1 MEQAEK
7 ALRDK
12 VFLQSKSKSLL
23 NRRSKSYSMKKYH
36 EKNIFNQ
43 NLNNYNKNSNEEI
56 INQYINPYKEELY
69 ESGDDIYIQLEEDVD
84 IDETLLNKKPLD
96 VITIYFKIL
105 EERKILNNILI
116 KKYKEANELRNKIKE
131 TNESI
136 KKNEKEANEY
146 ARKIEEKKIKE
157 KDELGKLIDEINSIK
172 HEKGKIEAETH
183 NIQHE
188 LDEKKR
194 IFQKKEEEFQKI
206 KQNRYDLEQE
216 IKYYKEAIKYQTQL
230 HNDIQPYKNQMNNE
244 YQEAKGNV
252 RVFCRIRPPLQREI
266 SKKQIDIEYRGD
278 NSLIIKGEKKASNIG
293 REGGHQDLEQ
303 FQFNRIFKQNDTQE
317 EVFEEVSPLIQSSL
331 DGFNINI
338 FAYGQTGSGK
348 TFTMEGDMSCP
359 EKYGIVP
366 RSVDRIFKYYD
377 EELKNMGWEIRFLL
391 SVCEIYNKK
400 TRDLI
405 GEKNV
410 DKTEELKE
418 MEIHNLME
426 WNSNFGQIAQRRK
439 VAETKMNMESSRSH
453 LIFKI
458 KIHLHNKNDLEND
471 RFGSLNL
478 IDLAGSE
485 RVDKATV
492 SEERFKES
500 IEINSSLTHLK
511 SVFEAMKSKHDKFV
525 PFHNTPLTD
534 VLKDCLSG
542 DNSKTLMFVNISP
555 LLESFKESTC
565 SLKFATD
572 VNKCYV
578 SSNDDNDEEDDF
590 DGIDKSYEP
599 MELDI

>member
-7 ALRDK
+7 ELREEVYHNQQQKSSIKIKRKALELSREEETPFFQLLENGNK
-12 VFLQSKSKSLL
+12 EENKSLINKL
-23 NRRSKSYSMKKYH
+23 INPEKETIY
-36 EKNIFNQ
+36 ELTKNIFSQ
-43 NLNNYNKNSNEEI
+43 KSQDLDQEQSSINKYILYKLSEYLEI
-56 INQYINPYKEELY
+56 IQKREAIEEKFKNTLIKSSQLRQYKEE
-69 ESGDDIYIQLEEDVD
+69 IQLKIDKNREETRKYEKKLEDKKVKEKED
-84 IDETLLNKKPLD
+84 LTKLQLVLCTLRLDQGNANK
-96 VITIYFKIL
+96 
-105 EERKILNNILI
+105 E
-116 KKYKEANELRNKIKE
+116 RNKIQHE
-131 TNESI
+131 
-136 KKNEKEANEY
+136 
-146 ARKIEEKKIKE
+146 IEENTRI
-157 KDELGKLIDEINSIK
+157 INK
-172 HEKGKIEAETH
+172 
-183 NIQHE
+183 
-188 LDEKKR
+188 
-194 IFQKKEEEFQKI
+194 KKEELNKLKELNAGLTEK
-206 KQNRYDLEQE
+206 
-216 IKYYKEAIKYQTQL
+216 IKYYNEIIQYQTQL
-230 HNDIQPYKNQMNNE
+230 HTDIQVYKNQTNNE

-252 RVFCRIRPPLQREI
+252 RVFCRIRPPLPKELT
-266 SKKQIDIEYRGD
+266 KKQINIEYRGD
-278 NSLIIKGEKKASNIG
+278 NSLIIKGEKKTSYIG
-293 REGGHQDLEQ
+293 RDGIHQDIEQ
-303 FQFNRIFKQNDTQE
+303 FQFNRIFKQEDTQE

-348 TFTMEGDMSCP
+348 TFTMEGDLSSP

-366 RSVDRIFKYYD
+366 RAVDRIFKCFND
-377 EELKNMGWEIRFLL
+377 ELGGTGWEMKFFL

-400 TRDLI
+400 TRDLLA
-405 GEKNV
+405 EKNV
-410 DKTEELKE
+410 EKTEELKE
-418 MEIHNLME
+418 MEIKSLKE
-426 WNSNFGQIAQRRK
+426 WNENFGQIGQRRK

-458 KIHLHNKNDLEND
+458 NIHLHNTKTDEN

-485 RVDKATV
+485 RVDKSTV

-555 LLESFKESTC
+555 LLDSFKESTC

-578 SSNDDNDEEDDF
+578 SDNNEDSDNEDF
-590 DGIDKSYEP
+590 DLENKNYEP
-599 MELDI
+599 MDLDA

>member
-1 MEQAEK
+1 MESVEKELKNVIYSQEKEKIDIKMKRK
-7 ALRDK
+7 ALEVIEEPQISFFRDLENVNNK
-12 VFLQSKSKSLL
+12 ENKSIINNLSNPEKNTIFSLTQSILNLKKNDLNQEQTSINKYILKKFSEYLMSIQRREAVESKLKNILDESSKLDKEISGIESKIRKNKEEITKFQSK
-23 NRRSKSYSMKKYH
+23 
-36 EKNIFNQ
+36 
-43 NLNNYNKNSNEEI
+43 
-56 INQYINPYKEELY
+56 
-69 ESGDDIYIQLEEDVD
+69 IQL
-84 IDETLLNKKPLD
+84 
-96 VITIYFKIL
+96 
-105 EERKILNNILI
+105 
-116 KKYKEANELRNKIKE
+116 
-131 TNESI
+131 
-136 KKNEKEANEY
+136 KNEKEA
-146 ARKIEEKKIKE
+146 KKLM
-157 KDELGKLIDEINSIK
+157 ELENDLGNIIHEHGKADN
-172 HEKGKIEAETH
+172 
-183 NIQHE
+183 
-188 LDEKKR
+188 
-194 IFQKKEEEFQKI
+194 QKKEIEIELNKNSHIANKKKEELDNLKKI
-206 KQNRYDLEQE
+206 NSDLSEKINYLTKIIQ
-216 IKYYKEAIKYQTQL
+216 YQTQL
-230 HNDIQPYKNQMNNE
+230 HTDIQDYKNQTNNE

-252 RVFCRIRPPLQREI
+252 RVFCRIRPPLPKELT
-266 SKKQIDIEYRGD
+266 KKQINIEYRGD
-278 NSLIIKGEKKASNIG
+278 NSLIIKGEKKTSYIG
-293 REGGHQDLEQ
+293 RDGVHQDIEQ
-303 FQFNRIFKQNDTQE
+303 FQFNRIFKQEDTQE

-348 TFTMEGDMSCP
+348 TFTMEGDLSSP

-366 RSVDRIFKYYD
+366 RAVDKIFKVFV
-377 EELKNMGWEIRFLL
+377 EELNGIGWDMKFFL

-400 TRDLI
+400 TRDLLA
-405 GEKNV
+405 EKNV
-410 DKTEELKE
+410 EKTEELKE
-418 MEIHNLME
+418 MEIKSLKE
-426 WNSNFGQIAQRRK
+426 WNENFGQIGQRRK

-458 KIHLHNKNDLEND
+458 KIHLHNTKSQED

-485 RVDKATV
+485 RVDKSTV

-555 LLESFKESTC
+555 LLDSFKESTC

-578 SSNDDNDEEDDF
+578 SDNNEDSEGEELDLEN
-590 DGIDKSYEP
+590 KYYEP
-599 MELDI
+599 MDLDP

>member
-1 MEQAEK
+1 MEKEEK
-7 ALRDK
+7 ELRYELYPDENEK
-12 VFLQSKSKSLL
+12 NRFKITRKSLQTFEEIPISYFQNL
-23 NRRSKSYSMKKYH
+23 ETNNNKENKSIINNLTNP
-36 EKNIFNQ
+36 EKNTIYELAESIL
-43 NLNNYNKNSNEEI
+43 NLKKKDLDQEQGSINRYILQKFSEYLKSIERREAVELKLKSILEESSKLDSEIVELQKKINNNNEEI
-56 INQYINPYKEELY
+56 KEYQRKIEKKNEDENKELHNLELKKCTIRLEQGKADKEKNDIMRELDTNNHIFEKKKEEL
-69 ESGDDIYIQLEEDVD
+69 QKL
-84 IDETLLNKKPLD
+84 
-96 VITIYFKIL
+96 
-105 EERKILNNILI
+105 
-116 KKYKEANELRNKIKE
+116 
-131 TNESI
+131 
-136 KKNEKEANEY
+136 KN
-146 ARKIEEKKIKE
+146 
-157 KDELGKLIDEINSIK
+157 INSDLS
-172 HEKGKIEAETH
+172 EKINNLT
-183 NIQHE
+183 
-188 LDEKKR
+188 
-194 IFQKKEEEFQKI
+194 
-206 KQNRYDLEQE
+206 E
-216 IKYYKEAIKYQTQL
+216 IINYQTQL
-230 HNDIQPYKNQMNNE
+230 HTDIQPYKNQTNNE

-252 RVFCRIRPPLQREI
+252 RVFCRIRPPLPKEL
-266 SKKQIDIEYRGD
+266 SKKQINIEYRGD
-278 NSLIIKGEKKASNIG
+278 NSLIIKGEKKTSYIG
-293 REGGHQDLEQ
+293 RDGIQQDIEQ
-303 FQFNRIFKQNDTQE
+303 FQFNRIFKQEDTQE

-348 TFTMEGDMSCP
+348 TFTMEGDLSSP

-366 RSVDRIFKYYD
+366 RSVDRIFKVFQ
-377 EELKNMGWEIRFLL
+377 EELNGTGWDMKFFL

-400 TRDLI
+400 TRDLLA
-405 GEKNV
+405 EKNIE
-410 DKTEELKE
+410 KTEELKE
-418 MEIHNLME
+418 IEIKNLKE
-426 WNSNFGQIAQRRK
+426 WNENFGQIGQRRK

-458 KIHLHNKNDLEND
+458 NIHLHNINTEED

-485 RVDKATV
+485 RVDKSTV

-555 LLESFKESTC
+555 LLDSFKESTC

-578 SSNDDNDEEDDF
+578 ADNNDDSDGDEFELEN
-590 DGIDKSYEP
+590 KNYEP
-599 MELDI
+599 MDLDP

>member
-7 ALRDK
+7 ELREEVYHNQQQKSSIKIKRKALELSREEETP
-12 VFLQSKSKSLL
+12 FFQLLENGNNEENKSLINKL
-23 NRRSKSYSMKKYH
+23 INPEKETIY
-36 EKNIFNQ
+36 ELTKNIFSQ
-43 NLNNYNKNSNEEI
+43 KSQDLDQEQSSINKYILYKLSEYLEI
-56 INQYINPYKEELY
+56 IQKREAIEEKFKNTLIKSSQLRQYKEE
-69 ESGDDIYIQLEEDVD
+69 IQLKIDKNREETRKYEKKLEDKKVKEKED
-84 IDETLLNKKPLD
+84 LTKLQLVLCTLRLDQGNANK
-96 VITIYFKIL
+96 
-105 EERKILNNILI
+105 E
-116 KKYKEANELRNKIKE
+116 RNKIQHE
-131 TNESI
+131 
-136 KKNEKEANEY
+136 
-146 ARKIEEKKIKE
+146 IEE
-157 KDELGKLIDEINSIK
+157 N
-172 HEKGKIEAETH
+172 T
-183 NIQHE
+183 
-188 LDEKKR
+188 R
-194 IFQKKEEEFQKI
+194 IVNKKKEELNKLKELNAGLTEK
-206 KQNRYDLEQE
+206 
-216 IKYYKEAIKYQTQL
+216 IKYYNDIIQYQTQL
-230 HNDIQPYKNQMNNE
+230 HTDIQVYKNQTNNE

-252 RVFCRIRPPLQREI
+252 RVFCRIRPPLPKELT
-266 SKKQIDIEYRGD
+266 KKQINIEYRGD
-278 NSLIIKGEKKASNIG
+278 NSLIIKGEKKTSYIG
-293 REGGHQDLEQ
+293 RDGIHQDIEQ
-303 FQFNRIFKQNDTQE
+303 FQFNRIFKQEDTQE

-348 TFTMEGDMSCP
+348 TFTMEGDLSSP

-366 RSVDRIFKYYD
+366 RAVDRIFKCFND
-377 EELKNMGWEIRFLL
+377 ELGGTGWEMKFFL

-400 TRDLI
+400 TRDLLA
-405 GEKNV
+405 EKNV
-410 DKTEELKE
+410 EKTEELKE
-418 MEIHNLME
+418 MEIKSLKE
-426 WNSNFGQIAQRRK
+426 WNENFGQIGQRRK

-458 KIHLHNKNDLEND
+458 NIHLHNIKTDEN

-485 RVDKATV
+485 RVDKSTV

-555 LLESFKESTC
+555 LLDSFKESTC

-578 SSNDDNDEEDDF
+578 SDNNEDSDNEDF
-590 DGIDKSYEP
+590 DLENKNYEP
-599 MELDI
+599 MDLDA

>member
-1 MEQAEK
+1 MELVEKELKNVIYSQEKEKIDIKMKRK
-7 ALRDK
+7 ALEVTEEPQISFFRDLENVNNK
-12 VFLQSKSKSLL
+12 ENKSIINNLSNPEKNTIFSLTQSILNLKKNDLNQEQTSINKYILKKFSEYLMSIQRREAVESKLKNILDESSKLDKEISGIESKIRKNKEEITKFQSK
-23 NRRSKSYSMKKYH
+23 
-36 EKNIFNQ
+36 
-43 NLNNYNKNSNEEI
+43 
-56 INQYINPYKEELY
+56 
-69 ESGDDIYIQLEEDVD
+69 IQL
-84 IDETLLNKKPLD
+84 
-96 VITIYFKIL
+96 
-105 EERKILNNILI
+105 
-116 KKYKEANELRNKIKE
+116 
-131 TNESI
+131 
-136 KKNEKEANEY
+136 KNEKEA
-146 ARKIEEKKIKE
+146 KKLM
-157 KDELGKLIDEINSIK
+157 ELENDLGNIIHEHGKADN
-172 HEKGKIEAETH
+172 
-183 NIQHE
+183 
-188 LDEKKR
+188 
-194 IFQKKEEEFQKI
+194 QKKEIEIELNKNSHIANKKKEELDNLKKI
-206 KQNRYDLEQE
+206 NSDLSEKINYLTKIIQ
-216 IKYYKEAIKYQTQL
+216 YQTQL
-230 HNDIQPYKNQMNNE
+230 HTDIQDYKNQTNNE

-252 RVFCRIRPPLQREI
+252 RVFCRIRPPLPKELT
-266 SKKQIDIEYRGD
+266 KKQINIEYRGD
-278 NSLIIKGEKKASNIG
+278 NSLIIKGEKKTSYIG
-293 REGGHQDLEQ
+293 RDGVHQDIEQ
-303 FQFNRIFKQNDTQE
+303 FQFNRIFKQEDTQE

-348 TFTMEGDMSCP
+348 TFTMEGDLASP

-366 RSVDRIFKYYD
+366 RAVDKIFKVFV
-377 EELKNMGWEIRFLL
+377 EELNGIGWDMKFFL

-400 TRDLI
+400 TRDLLA
-405 GEKNV
+405 EKNV
-410 DKTEELKE
+410 EKTEELKE
-418 MEIHNLME
+418 MEIKSLKE
-426 WNSNFGQIAQRRK
+426 WNENFGQIGQRRK

-458 KIHLHNKNDLEND
+458 KIHLHNTKSQED

-485 RVDKATV
+485 RVDKSTV

-555 LLESFKESTC
+555 LLDSFKESTC

-578 SSNDDNDEEDDF
+578 SDNNEDSEGEDL
-590 DGIDKSYEP
+590 DLENKYYEP
-599 MELDI
+599 MDLDP

>member
-1 MEQAEK
+1 MELVENELKNVIYSQEKEKIDIKKKRK
-7 ALRDK
+7 ALEVIEEPQISFFRNLENVNNKENKSIINNLSNPEKNTIFSLTQSILNLKKNDLNQEQTSINKYILKKFSEYLMSIQRREAVESKLKNILDESSKLDK
-12 VFLQSKSKSLL
+12 EISDIESKIRKNKEEITKFQSK
-23 NRRSKSYSMKKYH
+23 
-36 EKNIFNQ
+36 
-43 NLNNYNKNSNEEI
+43 
-56 INQYINPYKEELY
+56 
-69 ESGDDIYIQLEEDVD
+69 IQL
-84 IDETLLNKKPLD
+84 
-96 VITIYFKIL
+96 
-105 EERKILNNILI
+105 
-116 KKYKEANELRNKIKE
+116 
-131 TNESI
+131 
-136 KKNEKEANEY
+136 KNEKEA
-146 ARKIEEKKIKE
+146 KKLM
-157 KDELGKLIDEINSIK
+157 ELENDLGNIIHEHGKADN
-172 HEKGKIEAETH
+172 
-183 NIQHE
+183 
-188 LDEKKR
+188 
-194 IFQKKEEEFQKI
+194 QKKEIEIELNKNSHIANKKKEELDNLKKI
-206 KQNRYDLEQE
+206 NSDLSEKINYLTRIIQ
-216 IKYYKEAIKYQTQL
+216 YQTQL
-230 HNDIQPYKNQMNNE
+230 HTDIQDYKNQTNNE

-252 RVFCRIRPPLQREI
+252 RVFCRIRPPLPKELT
-266 SKKQIDIEYRGD
+266 KKQINIEYRGD
-278 NSLIIKGEKKASNIG
+278 NSLIIKGEKKTSYIG
-293 REGGHQDLEQ
+293 RDGVHQDIEQ
-303 FQFNRIFKQNDTQE
+303 FQFNRIFKQEDTQE

-348 TFTMEGDMSCP
+348 TFTMEGDLSSP

-366 RSVDRIFKYYD
+366 RAVDKIFKVFI
-377 EELKNMGWEIRFLL
+377 EELKGIGWDMKFFL

-400 TRDLI
+400 TRDLLA
-405 GEKNV
+405 EKNV
-410 DKTEELKE
+410 EKTEELKE
-418 MEIHNLME
+418 MEIKSLKE
-426 WNSNFGQIAQRRK
+426 WNENFGQIGQRRK

-458 KIHLHNKNDLEND
+458 KIHLHNTKSQED

-485 RVDKATV
+485 RVDKSTV

-555 LLESFKESTC
+555 LLDSFKENTC

-578 SSNDDNDEEDDF
+578 SDNNEDSEGEELDLEN
-590 DGIDKSYEP
+590 KYYEP
-599 MELDI
+599 MDLDP

>member
-1 MEQAEK
+1 MEKEEK
-7 ALRDK
+7 ELRYELYPDENEK
-12 VFLQSKSKSLL
+12 NGFKITRKSLQTFEDIPISYFQNL
-23 NRRSKSYSMKKYH
+23 ETNNNKENKSIINNLTNP
-36 EKNIFNQ
+36 EKNTIYELAESII
-43 NLNNYNKNSNEEI
+43 NLKKKDLDQEQGSINRYILQKFSEYLKSIERREAVELKLKSILEESSKLDSEIVELQKKINNNNEEI
-56 INQYINPYKEELY
+56 KEYQRKIEKKNEDENKELHNLELKKCTIRLEQGKADKEKNDIMRELDTNNHIFEKKKEEL
-69 ESGDDIYIQLEEDVD
+69 QKL
-84 IDETLLNKKPLD
+84 
-96 VITIYFKIL
+96 
-105 EERKILNNILI
+105 
-116 KKYKEANELRNKIKE
+116 
-131 TNESI
+131 
-136 KKNEKEANEY
+136 KN
-146 ARKIEEKKIKE
+146 
-157 KDELGKLIDEINSIK
+157 INSDLS
-172 HEKGKIEAETH
+172 EKINNLT
-183 NIQHE
+183 
-188 LDEKKR
+188 
-194 IFQKKEEEFQKI
+194 
-206 KQNRYDLEQE
+206 E
-216 IKYYKEAIKYQTQL
+216 IINYQTQL
-230 HNDIQPYKNQMNNE
+230 HTDIQPYKNQTNNE

-252 RVFCRIRPPLQREI
+252 RVFCRIRPPLPKEL
-266 SKKQIDIEYRGD
+266 SKKQINIEYRGD
-278 NSLIIKGEKKASNIG
+278 NSLIIKGEKKTSYIG
-293 REGGHQDLEQ
+293 RDGIQQDIEQ
-303 FQFNRIFKQNDTQE
+303 FQFNRIFKQEDTQE

-348 TFTMEGDMSCP
+348 TFTMEGDLSSP

-366 RSVDRIFKYYD
+366 RSVDRIFKVFQ
-377 EELKNMGWEIRFLL
+377 EELNGTGWDMKFFL

-400 TRDLI
+400 TRDLLA
-405 GEKNV
+405 EKNIE
-410 DKTEELKE
+410 KTEELKE
-418 MEIHNLME
+418 IEIKNLKE
-426 WNSNFGQIAQRRK
+426 WNENFGQIGQRRK

-458 KIHLHNKNDLEND
+458 NIHLHNINTEED

-485 RVDKATV
+485 RVDKSTV

-555 LLESFKESTC
+555 LLDSFKESTC

-578 SSNDDNDEEDDF
+578 ADNNDDSDGDEFELEN
-590 DGIDKSYEP
+590 KNYEP
-599 MELDI
+599 MDLDP

>member
-7 ALRDK
+7 ELREEVYHNQQQKSSIKIKRKALELSREEETPFFQLLENGNK
-12 VFLQSKSKSLL
+12 EENKSLINKL
-23 NRRSKSYSMKKYH
+23 INPEKETIY
-36 EKNIFNQ
+36 ELTKNIFSQ
-43 NLNNYNKNSNEEI
+43 KSQDLDQEQSSINKYILYKLSEYLEI
-56 INQYINPYKEELY
+56 IQKREAIEEKFKNTLIKSSQLRQYKEE
-69 ESGDDIYIQLEEDVD
+69 IQLKIDKNREETRKYEKKLEDKKVKEKED
-84 IDETLLNKKPLD
+84 LTKLQLVLCTLRLDQGNANK
-96 VITIYFKIL
+96 
-105 EERKILNNILI
+105 E
-116 KKYKEANELRNKIKE
+116 RNKIQHE
-131 TNESI
+131 
-136 KKNEKEANEY
+136 
-146 ARKIEEKKIKE
+146 IEE
-157 KDELGKLIDEINSIK
+157 N
-172 HEKGKIEAETH
+172 T
-183 NIQHE
+183 
-188 LDEKKR
+188 R
-194 IFQKKEEEFQKI
+194 IVNKKKEELNKFKELNAGLTEK
-206 KQNRYDLEQE
+206 
-216 IKYYKEAIKYQTQL
+216 IKYYNDIIQYQTQL
-230 HNDIQPYKNQMNNE
+230 HTDIQVYKNQTNNE

-252 RVFCRIRPPLQREI
+252 RVFCRIRPPLPKELT
-266 SKKQIDIEYRGD
+266 KKQINIEYRGD
-278 NSLIIKGEKKASNIG
+278 NSLIIKGEKKTSYIG
-293 REGGHQDLEQ
+293 RDGIHQDIEQ
-303 FQFNRIFKQNDTQE
+303 FQFNRIFKQEDTQE

-348 TFTMEGDMSCP
+348 TFTMEGDLSSP

-366 RSVDRIFKYYD
+366 RSVDRIFKCFND
-377 EELKNMGWEIRFLL
+377 ELGGTGWEMKFFL

-400 TRDLI
+400 TRDLLA
-405 GEKNV
+405 EKNV
-410 DKTEELKE
+410 EKTEELKE
-418 MEIHNLME
+418 MEIKSLKE
-426 WNSNFGQIAQRRK
+426 WNENFGQIGQRRK

-458 KIHLHNKNDLEND
+458 NIHLHNTKTDEN

-485 RVDKATV
+485 RVDKSTV

-555 LLESFKESTC
+555 LLDSFKESTC

-578 SSNDDNDEEDDF
+578 SDNNEDSDNEDF
-590 DGIDKSYEP
+590 DLENKNYEP
-599 MELDI
+599 MDLDS

>member
-12 VFLQSKSKSLL
+12 VYLKSKSKLL
-23 NRRSKSYSMKKYH
+23 VNRRSKSNPFKEYNQNSK
-36 EKNIFNQ
+36 FNQ
-43 NLNNYNKNSNEEI
+43 NLNNYNKETKEEI
-56 INQYINPYKEELY
+56 INQYINPTKEGLY
-69 ESGDDIYIQLEEDVD
+69 ELGDDIYNQLEEDAD
-84 IDETLLNKKPLD
+84 IDETLLNKKFLE
-96 VITIYFKIL
+96 VLNIYFKIL
-105 EERKILNNILI
+105 DEKKKLNILL
-116 KKYKEANELRNKIKE
+116 KNNYEEANNLRNGIKE
-131 TNESI
+131 GKELI
-136 KKNEKEANEY
+136 KKNEEETKEY
-146 ARKIEEKKIKE
+146 ARKIEEKKKKE
-157 KDELGKLIDEINSIK
+157 KDELSKLMDEFDLIK
-172 HEKGKIEAETH
+172 HEKGKIEAECH

-188 LDEKKR
+188 LDEKRK
-194 IFQKKEEEFQKI
+194 IFQKKEEELQKI
-206 KQNRYDLEQE
+206 KKNNYKLEQE
-216 IKYYKEAIKYQTQL
+216 IKYYKEAKKYQNQL
-230 HNDIQPYKNQMNNE
+230 HNDIQSYKNQMNNE

-266 SKKQIDIEYRGD
+266 AKKQIDIEYRGD

-317 EVFEEVSPLIQSSL
+317 EVFEEVFPLIQSSL

-366 RSVDRIFKYYD
+366 RSVDRIFKFYD

-418 MEIHNLME
+418 MEIHNLNE
-426 WNSNFGQIAQRRK
+426 WNSNFGLIGQRRK

-458 KIHLHNKNDLEND
+458 KIHLHNKNGLEND

-578 SSNDDNDEEDDF
+578 SANDNNDDEDDF
-590 DGIDKSYEP
+590 DGIDKNYEP
-599 MELDI
+599 MDLDI

>member
-1 MEQAEK
+1 MIK
-7 ALRDK
+7 
-12 VFLQSKSKSLL
+12 LL
-23 NRRSKSYSMKKYH
+23 KFKKRSKSYLNEEYKTQ
-36 EKNIFNQ
+36 NIFED
-43 NLNNYNKNSNEEI
+43 NLKHLSQKNKQVENGILNT
-56 INQYINPYKEELY
+56 YINPSKNKLFQLGDNLKFEKCYDLDENSTFLNKKVLDLLNKYLKICDERAKLEKELRKKKEIENDLRNEVDKIKVTIEKRKKETKEYEKKLAEKKEKYKEEVVKLMG
-69 ESGDDIYIQLEEDVD
+69 ELDLIIIERGKAEEEKHR
-84 IDETLLNKKPLD
+84 INH
-96 VITIYFKIL
+96 
-105 EERKILNNILI
+105 
-116 KKYKEANELRNKIKE
+116 EL
-131 TNESI
+131 
-136 KKNEKEANEY
+136 
-146 ARKIEEKKIKE
+146 EEKKHI
-157 KDELGKLIDEINSIK
+157 LL
-172 HEKGKIEAETH
+172 
-183 NIQHE
+183 
-188 LDEKKR
+188 
-194 IFQKKEEEFQKI
+194 KKEEEVKKLHQNNLKVLEEKECYRKAL
-206 KQNRYDLEQE
+206 KQQR
-216 IKYYKEAIKYQTQL
+216 QL
-230 HNDIQPYKNQMNNE
+230 HNDIQAYKNQMNNE
-244 YQEAKGNV
+244 YQEAKGNI

-293 REGGHQDLEQ
+293 REGGHQDIEQ

-331 DGFNINI
+331 DGFSINI

-348 TFTMEGDMSCP
+348 TFTMEGDMSSP
-359 EKYGIVP
+359 QKYGIVP
-366 RSVDRIFKYYD
+366 RSVDKIFKYFD
-377 EELKNMGWEIRFLL
+377 EELKAMGWEIKFYL

-418 MEIHNLME
+418 MEIHSLAE
-426 WNSNFGQIAQRRK
+426 WNSNFGIIAQRRK

-458 KIHLHNKNDLEND
+458 KIHLHNKNGTEND

-555 LLESFKESTC
+555 LLDSFKESTC

-578 SSNDDNDEEDDF
+578 SGNDEDSDEEDYEDLE
-590 DGIDKSYEP
+590 KNYEP
-599 MELDI
+599 MDLDI

>member
-1 MEQAEK
+1 MKLVEKELKNVIYSQEKEKIDIKMKRK
-7 ALRDK
+7 ALEAEEEPQLSFFRNLENVNNKENKSIINNLSNPEKNTIFSLTQSILNLKKNDLNQEQSSINKYILKKFSEYLMSIQRREAVESKLKNILDESSKLDK
-12 VFLQSKSKSLL
+12 EISDIESKIRKNKEEITKFQSK
-23 NRRSKSYSMKKYH
+23 
-36 EKNIFNQ
+36 
-43 NLNNYNKNSNEEI
+43 
-56 INQYINPYKEELY
+56 
-69 ESGDDIYIQLEEDVD
+69 IQL
-84 IDETLLNKKPLD
+84 
-96 VITIYFKIL
+96 
-105 EERKILNNILI
+105 
-116 KKYKEANELRNKIKE
+116 
-131 TNESI
+131 
-136 KKNEKEANEY
+136 KNEKEA
-146 ARKIEEKKIKE
+146 KKLM
-157 KDELGKLIDEINSIK
+157 ELENDLGNIIHEHGKADN
-172 HEKGKIEAETH
+172 
-183 NIQHE
+183 
-188 LDEKKR
+188 
-194 IFQKKEEEFQKI
+194 QKKEIEIELNKNSHIANKKKEELENLKKMNSDLSEKI
-206 KQNRYDLEQE
+206 NYLTKIIQ
-216 IKYYKEAIKYQTQL
+216 YQTQL
-230 HNDIQPYKNQMNNE
+230 HTDIQDYKNQTNNE

-252 RVFCRIRPPLQREI
+252 RVFCRIRPPLPKELT
-266 SKKQIDIEYRGD
+266 KKQINIEYRGD
-278 NSLIIKGEKKASNIG
+278 NSLIIKGEKKTSYIG
-293 REGGHQDLEQ
+293 RDGVHQDIEQ
-303 FQFNRIFKQNDTQE
+303 FQFNRIFKQEDTQE

-348 TFTMEGDMSCP
+348 TFTMEGDLSSP

-366 RSVDRIFKYYD
+366 RAVDKIFKVFV
-377 EELKNMGWEIRFLL
+377 EELNGIGWDMKFFL

-400 TRDLI
+400 TRDLLA
-405 GEKNV
+405 EKNV
-410 DKTEELKE
+410 EKTEELKE
-418 MEIHNLME
+418 MEIKSLKE
-426 WNSNFGQIAQRRK
+426 WNENFGQIGQRRK

-458 KIHLHNKNDLEND
+458 KIHLHNTKSQED

-485 RVDKATV
+485 RVDKSTV

-555 LLESFKESTC
+555 LLDSFKESTC

-578 SSNDDNDEEDDF
+578 SDNNEDSEGEDL
-590 DGIDKSYEP
+590 DLENKYYEP
-599 MELDI
+599 MDLDP

>member
-1 MEQAEK
+1 MELVEKELKNVIYSQEKEKIDIKMKRK
-7 ALRDK
+7 ALEAEEEPQLSFFRNLENVNNKENKSIINNLSNPEKNTIFNLTQSVLTLKKNDLNQERTSINKYILKKFSEYLMSIQRREAVESKLKNILDESSKLDK
-12 VFLQSKSKSLL
+12 EISDIESKIRKNKEEITKFQSK
-23 NRRSKSYSMKKYH
+23 
-36 EKNIFNQ
+36 
-43 NLNNYNKNSNEEI
+43 
-56 INQYINPYKEELY
+56 
-69 ESGDDIYIQLEEDVD
+69 IQL
-84 IDETLLNKKPLD
+84 
-96 VITIYFKIL
+96 
-105 EERKILNNILI
+105 
-116 KKYKEANELRNKIKE
+116 
-131 TNESI
+131 
-136 KKNEKEANEY
+136 KNEKEA
-146 ARKIEEKKIKE
+146 KKLM
-157 KDELGKLIDEINSIK
+157 ELENDLGNIILEHGKADN
-172 HEKGKIEAETH
+172 
-183 NIQHE
+183 
-188 LDEKKR
+188 
-194 IFQKKEEEFQKI
+194 QKKEIEIELNKNSHIANKKKEELDNLKKI
-206 KQNRYDLEQE
+206 NSDLSEKINYLTKIIQ
-216 IKYYKEAIKYQTQL
+216 YQTQL
-230 HNDIQPYKNQMNNE
+230 HTDIQDYKNQTNNE

-252 RVFCRIRPPLQREI
+252 RVFCRIRPPLTKELT
-266 SKKQIDIEYRGD
+266 KKQINIEYRGD
-278 NSLIIKGEKKASNIG
+278 NSLIIKGEKKTSYIG
-293 REGGHQDLEQ
+293 RDGVHQDIEQ
-303 FQFNRIFKQNDTQE
+303 FQFNRIFKQEDTQE

-348 TFTMEGDMSCP
+348 TFTMEGDLSSP

-366 RSVDRIFKYYD
+366 RAVDKIFRVFV
-377 EELKNMGWEIRFLL
+377 EELNGIGWDMKFFL

-400 TRDLI
+400 TRDLLA
-405 GEKNV
+405 EKNV
-410 DKTEELKE
+410 EKTEELKE
-418 MEIHNLME
+418 MEIKSLKE
-426 WNSNFGQIAQRRK
+426 WNENFGQIGQRRK

-458 KIHLHNKNDLEND
+458 KIHLHNTKSQED

-485 RVDKATV
+485 RVDKSTV

-555 LLESFKESTC
+555 LLDSFKESTC

-578 SSNDDNDEEDDF
+578 SDNNEDSEGEELDLEN
-590 DGIDKSYEP
+590 KYYEP
-599 MELDI
+599 MDLDP

>member
-1 MEQAEK
+1 MELVEKELKNVIYSQEKEKIDIKMKRK
-7 ALRDK
+7 ALEVIEEPQISFFRDLENVNNK
-12 VFLQSKSKSLL
+12 ENKSIINNLSNPEKNTIFSLTQSILNLKKNDLNQEQTSINKYILKKFSEYLMSIQRREAVESKLKNILDESSKLDKEISGIESKIRKNKEEITKFQSK
-23 NRRSKSYSMKKYH
+23 
-36 EKNIFNQ
+36 
-43 NLNNYNKNSNEEI
+43 
-56 INQYINPYKEELY
+56 
-69 ESGDDIYIQLEEDVD
+69 IQL
-84 IDETLLNKKPLD
+84 
-96 VITIYFKIL
+96 
-105 EERKILNNILI
+105 
-116 KKYKEANELRNKIKE
+116 
-131 TNESI
+131 
-136 KKNEKEANEY
+136 KNEKEA
-146 ARKIEEKKIKE
+146 KKLM
-157 KDELGKLIDEINSIK
+157 ELENDLGNIIHEHGKADN
-172 HEKGKIEAETH
+172 
-183 NIQHE
+183 
-188 LDEKKR
+188 
-194 IFQKKEEEFQKI
+194 QKKEIEIELNKNSHIANKKKEELDNLKKI
-206 KQNRYDLEQE
+206 NSDLSEKINYLTKIIQ
-216 IKYYKEAIKYQTQL
+216 YQTQL
-230 HNDIQPYKNQMNNE
+230 HTDIQDYKNQTNNE

-252 RVFCRIRPPLQREI
+252 RVFCRIRPPLPKELT
-266 SKKQIDIEYRGD
+266 KKQINIEYRGD
-278 NSLIIKGEKKASNIG
+278 NSLIIKGEKKTSYIG
-293 REGGHQDLEQ
+293 RDGVHQDIEQ
-303 FQFNRIFKQNDTQE
+303 FQFNRIFKQEDTQE

-348 TFTMEGDMSCP
+348 TFTMEGDLSSP

-366 RSVDRIFKYYD
+366 RAVDKIFRVFV
-377 EELKNMGWEIRFLL
+377 EELNGIGWDMKFFL

-400 TRDLI
+400 TRDLLA
-405 GEKNV
+405 EKNV
-410 DKTEELKE
+410 EKTEELKE
-418 MEIHNLME
+418 MEIKSLKE
-426 WNSNFGQIAQRRK
+426 WNENFGQIGQRRK

-458 KIHLHNKNDLEND
+458 KIHLHNTKSQED

-485 RVDKATV
+485 RVDKSTV

-555 LLESFKESTC
+555 LLDSFKESTC

-578 SSNDDNDEEDDF
+578 SDNNEDSEGEDL
-590 DGIDKSYEP
+590 DLENKYYEP
-599 MELDI
+599 MDLDP

>member
-1 MEQAEK
+1 MELVENELKNVIYSQEKEKIDIKKKRK
-7 ALRDK
+7 ALEVIEEPQISFFRNLENVNNKENKSIINNLSNPEKNTIFSLTQSILNLKKNDLNQEQTSINKYILKKFSEYLMSIQRREAVESKLKNILDESSKLDK
-12 VFLQSKSKSLL
+12 EISDIESKIRKNKEEITKFQSK
-23 NRRSKSYSMKKYH
+23 
-36 EKNIFNQ
+36 
-43 NLNNYNKNSNEEI
+43 
-56 INQYINPYKEELY
+56 
-69 ESGDDIYIQLEEDVD
+69 IQL
-84 IDETLLNKKPLD
+84 
-96 VITIYFKIL
+96 
-105 EERKILNNILI
+105 
-116 KKYKEANELRNKIKE
+116 
-131 TNESI
+131 
-136 KKNEKEANEY
+136 KNEKEA
-146 ARKIEEKKIKE
+146 KKLM
-157 KDELGKLIDEINSIK
+157 ELENDLGNIIHEHGKADN
-172 HEKGKIEAETH
+172 
-183 NIQHE
+183 
-188 LDEKKR
+188 
-194 IFQKKEEEFQKI
+194 QKKEIEIELNKNSHIANKKKEELDNLKKI
-206 KQNRYDLEQE
+206 NSDLSEKINYLTRIIQ
-216 IKYYKEAIKYQTQL
+216 YQTQL
-230 HNDIQPYKNQMNNE
+230 HTDIQDYKNQTNNE

-252 RVFCRIRPPLQREI
+252 RVFCRIRPPLPKELT
-266 SKKQIDIEYRGD
+266 KKQINIEYRGD
-278 NSLIIKGEKKASNIG
+278 NSLIIKGEKKTSYIG
-293 REGGHQDLEQ
+293 RDGVHQDIEQ
-303 FQFNRIFKQNDTQE
+303 FQFNRIFKQEDTQE

-348 TFTMEGDMSCP
+348 TFTMEGDLSSP

-366 RSVDRIFKYYD
+366 RAVDKIFKVFI
-377 EELKNMGWEIRFLL
+377 EELKGIGWDMKFFL

-400 TRDLI
+400 TRDLLA
-405 GEKNV
+405 EKNV
-410 DKTEELKE
+410 EKTEELKE
-418 MEIHNLME
+418 MEIKSLKE
-426 WNSNFGQIAQRRK
+426 WNENFGQIGQRRK

-458 KIHLHNKNDLEND
+458 KIHLHNTKSQED

-485 RVDKATV
+485 RVDKSTV

-555 LLESFKESTC
+555 LLDSFKESTC

-578 SSNDDNDEEDDF
+578 SDNNEDSEGEELDLEN
-590 DGIDKSYEP
+590 KYYEP
-599 MELDI
+599 MDLDP

>member
-1 MEQAEK
+1 MELVEKELKNVIYSQEKEKIDVKMKRKTLEDIEEPQLSFFRNLEK
-7 ALRDK
+7 ADNK
-12 VFLQSKSKSLL
+12 ENKSIINNLS
-23 NRRSKSYSMKKYH
+23 NP
-36 EKNIFNQ
+36 EKNTIFSLTQSILNLKKNDLNQ
-43 NLNNYNKNSNEEI
+43 EQTSINKYLLKKFSEYLMSIQRREAVESHLKNILDESSKLDQEISDIESKIRKNKEEI
-56 INQYINPYKEELY
+56 NKFQNK
-69 ESGDDIYIQLEEDVD
+69 IQL
-84 IDETLLNKKPLD
+84 
-96 VITIYFKIL
+96 
-105 EERKILNNILI
+105 
-116 KKYKEANELRNKIKE
+116 
-131 TNESI
+131 
-136 KKNEKEANEY
+136 KNEKEA
-146 ARKIEEKKIKE
+146 KKLM
-157 KDELGKLIDEINSIK
+157 ELENDLGNIIHEHGKADN
-172 HEKGKIEAETH
+172 
-183 NIQHE
+183 
-188 LDEKKR
+188 
-194 IFQKKEEEFQKI
+194 QKKEIEIELNKNSHIANKKKEELENLKKMNSDLSEKI
-206 KQNRYDLEQE
+206 NYLTQIIQ
-216 IKYYKEAIKYQTQL
+216 YQTQL
-230 HNDIQPYKNQMNNE
+230 HTDIQDYKNQTNNE

-252 RVFCRIRPPLQREI
+252 RVFCRIRPPLPKELT
-266 SKKQIDIEYRGD
+266 KKQINIEYRGD
-278 NSLIIKGEKKASNIG
+278 NSLIIKGEKKTSYIG
-293 REGGHQDLEQ
+293 RDGVHQDIEQ
-303 FQFNRIFKQNDTQE
+303 FQFNRIFKQEDTQE

-348 TFTMEGDMSCP
+348 TFTMEGDLSSP

-366 RSVDRIFKYYD
+366 RAVDRIFKVFV
-377 EELKNMGWEIRFLL
+377 EELNGIGWDMKFFL

-400 TRDLI
+400 TRDLLA
-405 GEKNV
+405 EKNV
-410 DKTEELKE
+410 EKTEELKE
-418 MEIHNLME
+418 MEIKSLKE
-426 WNSNFGQIAQRRK
+426 WNDNFGQIGQRRK

-458 KIHLHNKNDLEND
+458 KIHLHNTKSQED

-485 RVDKATV
+485 RVDKSTV

-555 LLESFKESTC
+555 LLDSFKESTC

-578 SSNDDNDEEDDF
+578 ADNNEDSEGEELDLEN
-590 DGIDKSYEP
+590 KYYEP
-599 MELDI
+599 MDLDP

>member
-7 ALRDK
+7 ELREEVYHNQQQKSSIKIKRKALELSREEETPFFQLLENGNK
-12 VFLQSKSKSLL
+12 EENKSLINKL
-23 NRRSKSYSMKKYH
+23 INPEKETIY
-36 EKNIFNQ
+36 ELTKNIFSQ
-43 NLNNYNKNSNEEI
+43 KSQDLDQEQSSINKYILYKLSEYLEI
-56 INQYINPYKEELY
+56 IQKREAIEEKFKNTLIKSSQLRQYKEE
-69 ESGDDIYIQLEEDVD
+69 IQLKIDKNREETRKYEKKLEDKKVKEKED
-84 IDETLLNKKPLD
+84 LTKLQLVLCTLRLDQGNANK
-96 VITIYFKIL
+96 
-105 EERKILNNILI
+105 E
-116 KKYKEANELRNKIKE
+116 RNKIQHE
-131 TNESI
+131 
-136 KKNEKEANEY
+136 
-146 ARKIEEKKIKE
+146 IEE
-157 KDELGKLIDEINSIK
+157 N
-172 HEKGKIEAETH
+172 T
-183 NIQHE
+183 
-188 LDEKKR
+188 R
-194 IFQKKEEEFQKI
+194 IVNKKKEELNKLKELNAGLTEK
-206 KQNRYDLEQE
+206 
-216 IKYYKEAIKYQTQL
+216 IKYYNDIIQYQTQL
-230 HNDIQPYKNQMNNE
+230 HTDIQVYKNQTNNE

-252 RVFCRIRPPLQREI
+252 RVFCRIRPPLPKELT
-266 SKKQIDIEYRGD
+266 KKQINIEYRGD
-278 NSLIIKGEKKASNIG
+278 NSLIIKGEKKTSYIG
-293 REGGHQDLEQ
+293 RDGIHQDIEQ
-303 FQFNRIFKQNDTQE
+303 FQFNRIFKQEDTQE

-348 TFTMEGDMSCP
+348 TFTMEGDLSSP

-366 RSVDRIFKYYD
+366 RAVDRIFKCFND
-377 EELKNMGWEIRFLL
+377 ELGGTGWEMKFFL

-400 TRDLI
+400 TRDLLA
-405 GEKNV
+405 EKNV
-410 DKTEELKE
+410 EKTEELKE
-418 MEIHNLME
+418 MEIKSLKE
-426 WNSNFGQIAQRRK
+426 WNENFGQIGQRRK

-458 KIHLHNKNDLEND
+458 NIHLHNTKTDEN

-485 RVDKATV
+485 RVDKSTV

-555 LLESFKESTC
+555 LLDSFKESTC

-578 SSNDDNDEEDDF
+578 SDNNEDSDNEDF
-590 DGIDKSYEP
+590 DLENKNYEP
-599 MELDI
+599 MDLDT

>member
-1 MEQAEK
+1 MELVEKELKNVIYSQEKEKIDIKMKRK
-7 ALRDK
+7 ALEAEEEPQLSFFRNLENVNNKENKSIINNLSNPEKNTIFNLTQSVLTLKKNDLNQEQTSINKYILKKFSEYLMSIQRREAVESKLKNILDESSKLDK
-12 VFLQSKSKSLL
+12 EISDIESKIRKNKEEINKFQSK
-23 NRRSKSYSMKKYH
+23 
-36 EKNIFNQ
+36 
-43 NLNNYNKNSNEEI
+43 
-56 INQYINPYKEELY
+56 
-69 ESGDDIYIQLEEDVD
+69 IQL
-84 IDETLLNKKPLD
+84 
-96 VITIYFKIL
+96 
-105 EERKILNNILI
+105 
-116 KKYKEANELRNKIKE
+116 
-131 TNESI
+131 
-136 KKNEKEANEY
+136 KNEKEA
-146 ARKIEEKKIKE
+146 KKLM
-157 KDELGKLIDEINSIK
+157 ELENDLGNIIHEHGKADN
-172 HEKGKIEAETH
+172 
-183 NIQHE
+183 
-188 LDEKKR
+188 
-194 IFQKKEEEFQKI
+194 QKKEIEIELNKNSHIANKKKEELDNLKKI
-206 KQNRYDLEQE
+206 NSDLSEKINYLTKIIQ
-216 IKYYKEAIKYQTQL
+216 YQTQL
-230 HNDIQPYKNQMNNE
+230 HTDIQDYKNQTNNE

-252 RVFCRIRPPLQREI
+252 RVFCRIRPPLPKELT
-266 SKKQIDIEYRGD
+266 KKQINIEYRGD
-278 NSLIIKGEKKASNIG
+278 NSLIIKGEKKTSYIG
-293 REGGHQDLEQ
+293 RDGVHQDIEQ
-303 FQFNRIFKQNDTQE
+303 FQFNRIFKQEDTQE

-348 TFTMEGDMSCP
+348 TFTMEGDLSSP

-366 RSVDRIFKYYD
+366 RAVDKIFRVFV
-377 EELKNMGWEIRFLL
+377 EELNGIGWDMKFFL

-400 TRDLI
+400 TRDLLA
-405 GEKNV
+405 EKNV
-410 DKTEELKE
+410 EKTEELKE
-418 MEIHNLME
+418 MEIKSLKE
-426 WNSNFGQIAQRRK
+426 WNENFGQIGQRRK

-458 KIHLHNKNDLEND
+458 KIHLHNTKSQED

-485 RVDKATV
+485 RVDKSTV

-555 LLESFKESTC
+555 LLDSFKESTC

-578 SSNDDNDEEDDF
+578 SDNNEDSEGEELDLEN
-590 DGIDKSYEP
+590 KYYEP
-599 MELDI
+599 MDLDP

>member
-1 MEQAEK
+1 MELEEK
-7 ALRDK
+7 ELKKAIYSEKKEKIDVKKKRK
-12 VFLQSKSKSLL
+12 VLKDIEAPSISFFRNLENVNNKENKPIINILTSP
-23 NRRSKSYSMKKYH
+23 
-36 EKNIFNQ
+36 EKN
-43 NLNNYNKNSNEEI
+43 
-56 INQYINPYKEELY
+56 
-69 ESGDDIYIQLEEDVD
+69 
-84 IDETLLNKKPLD
+84 
-96 VITIYFKIL
+96 TIYDLTQSILNLKKKDLNQEQTSINKYIRKKFSEYLLSIQRREAVESKLKNIL
-105 EERKILNNILI
+105 EESSKLDKEIFEIEMKIKDNQKVIED
-116 KKYKEANELRNKIKE
+116 YKEKF
-131 TNESI
+131 
-136 KKNEKEANEY
+136 EK
-146 ARKIEEKKIKE
+146 
-157 KDELGKLIDEINSIK
+157 
-172 HEKGKIEAETH
+172 
-183 NIQHE
+183 
-188 LDEKKR
+188 
-194 IFQKKEEEFQKI
+194 KKEEEKNKIMKLEDKMNIIKLDYGKAVMEGNEIQKELDDNKNIADKKREELENI
-206 KQNRYDLEQE
+206 KKINSDLSEKINYLTE
-216 IKYYKEAIKYQTQL
+216 IIKYQTQL
-230 HNDIQPYKNQMNNE
+230 HTDIQAYKNQTNNE

-252 RVFCRIRPPLQREI
+252 RVFCRIRPPLQKELA
-266 SKKQIDIEYRGD
+266 KKQINIEYRGD
-278 NSLIIKGEKKASNIG
+278 NSLIIKGEKKTSYIG
-293 REGGHQDLEQ
+293 RDGIHQDIEQ
-303 FQFNRIFKQNDTQE
+303 FQFNRIFRQEDTQE

-348 TFTMEGDMSCP
+348 TFTMEGDLSSP

-366 RSVDRIFKYYD
+366 RSVDRIFKVFE
-377 EELKNMGWEIRFLL
+377 EELNGTGWDMKFFL

-400 TRDLI
+400 TRDLLA
-405 GEKNV
+405 EKNV
-410 DKTEELKE
+410 EKTEELKE
-418 MEIHNLME
+418 MEIRSLKE
-426 WNSNFGQIAQRRK
+426 WNENFGQIGQRRK

-458 KIHLHNKNDLEND
+458 NIHLHNKKTQED

-485 RVDKATV
+485 RVDKSTV

-555 LLESFKESTC
+555 LLDSFKESTC

-578 SSNDDNDEEDDF
+578 ADNNLHPF
-590 DGIDKSYEP
+590 CAVLLRTAPFG
-599 MELDI
+599 

>member
-1 MEQAEK
+1 MELVEKELKNVIYSQEKEKIDIKMKRK
-7 ALRDK
+7 ALEVIEEPQISFFRNLENVNNKENKSIINNLSNPEKNTIFSLTQSILNLKKNDLNQEQTSINKYILKKFSEYLMSIQRREAVESKLKNILDESSKLDK
-12 VFLQSKSKSLL
+12 EISDIESKIRKNKEEITKFQSK
-23 NRRSKSYSMKKYH
+23 
-36 EKNIFNQ
+36 
-43 NLNNYNKNSNEEI
+43 
-56 INQYINPYKEELY
+56 
-69 ESGDDIYIQLEEDVD
+69 IQL
-84 IDETLLNKKPLD
+84 
-96 VITIYFKIL
+96 
-105 EERKILNNILI
+105 
-116 KKYKEANELRNKIKE
+116 
-131 TNESI
+131 
-136 KKNEKEANEY
+136 KNEKEA
-146 ARKIEEKKIKE
+146 KKLM
-157 KDELGKLIDEINSIK
+157 ELENDLGNIIHEHGKADN
-172 HEKGKIEAETH
+172 
-183 NIQHE
+183 
-188 LDEKKR
+188 
-194 IFQKKEEEFQKI
+194 QKKEIEIELNKNSHIANKKKEELDNLKKI
-206 KQNRYDLEQE
+206 NSDLSEKINYLTKIIQ
-216 IKYYKEAIKYQTQL
+216 YQTQL
-230 HNDIQPYKNQMNNE
+230 HTDIQDYKNQTNNE

-252 RVFCRIRPPLQREI
+252 RVFCRIRPPLPKELT
-266 SKKQIDIEYRGD
+266 KKQINIEYRGD
-278 NSLIIKGEKKASNIG
+278 NSLIIKGEKKTSYIG
-293 REGGHQDLEQ
+293 RDGVHQDIEQ
-303 FQFNRIFKQNDTQE
+303 FQFNRIFKQEDTQE

-348 TFTMEGDMSCP
+348 TFTMEGDLSSP

-366 RSVDRIFKYYD
+366 RAVDKIFRVFV
-377 EELKNMGWEIRFLL
+377 EELNGIGWDMKFFL

-400 TRDLI
+400 TRDLLA
-405 GEKNV
+405 EKNV
-410 DKTEELKE
+410 EKTEELKE
-418 MEIHNLME
+418 MEIKSLKE
-426 WNSNFGQIAQRRK
+426 WNENFGQIGQRRK

-458 KIHLHNKNDLEND
+458 KIHLHNTKSQED

-485 RVDKATV
+485 RVDKSTV

-555 LLESFKESTC
+555 LLDSFKESTC

-578 SSNDDNDEEDDF
+578 SDNNEDSEGEELDLEN
-590 DGIDKSYEP
+590 KYYEP
-599 MELDI
+599 MDLDP

>member
-1 MEQAEK
+1 MELVEKELKNVIYSQEKEKIDIKMKRK
-7 ALRDK
+7 ALEAEEEPQLSFFRNLENVNNKENKSIINNLSNPEKNTIFNLTQSILNLKKNDLNQEQSSINKYILKKFSEYLMSIQRREAVESKLKNILDESSKLDK
-12 VFLQSKSKSLL
+12 EISDIESKVRKNKEEITKFQSK
-23 NRRSKSYSMKKYH
+23 
-36 EKNIFNQ
+36 
-43 NLNNYNKNSNEEI
+43 
-56 INQYINPYKEELY
+56 
-69 ESGDDIYIQLEEDVD
+69 IQL
-84 IDETLLNKKPLD
+84 
-96 VITIYFKIL
+96 
-105 EERKILNNILI
+105 
-116 KKYKEANELRNKIKE
+116 
-131 TNESI
+131 
-136 KKNEKEANEY
+136 KNEKEA
-146 ARKIEEKKIKE
+146 KKLM
-157 KDELGKLIDEINSIK
+157 ELENDLGNIIHEHGKADN
-172 HEKGKIEAETH
+172 
-183 NIQHE
+183 
-188 LDEKKR
+188 
-194 IFQKKEEEFQKI
+194 QKKEIEIELNKNSHIANKKKEELDNLKKI
-206 KQNRYDLEQE
+206 NSDLSEKINYLTKIIQ
-216 IKYYKEAIKYQTQL
+216 YQTQL
-230 HNDIQPYKNQMNNE
+230 HTDIQDYKNQTNNE

-252 RVFCRIRPPLQREI
+252 RVFCRIRPPLTKELT
-266 SKKQIDIEYRGD
+266 KKQINIEYRGD
-278 NSLIIKGEKKASNIG
+278 NSLIIKGEKKTSYIG
-293 REGGHQDLEQ
+293 RDGVHQDIEQ
-303 FQFNRIFKQNDTQE
+303 FQFNRIFKQEDTQE

-348 TFTMEGDMSCP
+348 TFTMEGDLSSP

-366 RSVDRIFKYYD
+366 RAVDKIFRVFV
-377 EELKNMGWEIRFLL
+377 EELNGIGWDMKFFL

-400 TRDLI
+400 TRDLLA
-405 GEKNV
+405 EKNV
-410 DKTEELKE
+410 EKTEELKE
-418 MEIHNLME
+418 MEIKSLKE
-426 WNSNFGQIAQRRK
+426 WNENFGQIGQRRK

-458 KIHLHNKNDLEND
+458 KIHLHNTKSQED

-485 RVDKATV
+485 RVDKSTV

-555 LLESFKESTC
+555 LLDSFKESTC

-578 SSNDDNDEEDDF
+578 SDNNEDSEGEDL
-590 DGIDKSYEP
+590 DLENKYYEP
-599 MELDI
+599 MDLDP

>member
-1 MEQAEK
+1 MELVEKELKNVIYSQEKEKIDIKMKRK
-7 ALRDK
+7 ALEVIEEPQISFFRDLENVNNK
-12 VFLQSKSKSLL
+12 ENKSIINNLSNPEKNTIFSLTQSILNLKKNDLNQEQTSINKYILKKFSEYLMSIQRREAVESKLKNILDESSKLDKEISDIESKIRKNKEEITKFQSK
-23 NRRSKSYSMKKYH
+23 
-36 EKNIFNQ
+36 
-43 NLNNYNKNSNEEI
+43 
-56 INQYINPYKEELY
+56 
-69 ESGDDIYIQLEEDVD
+69 IQL
-84 IDETLLNKKPLD
+84 
-96 VITIYFKIL
+96 
-105 EERKILNNILI
+105 
-116 KKYKEANELRNKIKE
+116 
-131 TNESI
+131 
-136 KKNEKEANEY
+136 KNEKEA
-146 ARKIEEKKIKE
+146 KKLM
-157 KDELGKLIDEINSIK
+157 ELENDLGNIIHEHGKADN
-172 HEKGKIEAETH
+172 
-183 NIQHE
+183 
-188 LDEKKR
+188 
-194 IFQKKEEEFQKI
+194 QKKEIEIELNKNSHIANKKKEELDNLKKI
-206 KQNRYDLEQE
+206 NSDLSEKINYLTKIIQ
-216 IKYYKEAIKYQTQL
+216 YQTQL
-230 HNDIQPYKNQMNNE
+230 HTDIQDYKNQTNNE

-252 RVFCRIRPPLQREI
+252 RVFCRIRPPLPKELT
-266 SKKQIDIEYRGD
+266 KKQINIEYRGD
-278 NSLIIKGEKKASNIG
+278 NSLIIKGEKKTSYIG
-293 REGGHQDLEQ
+293 RDGVHQDIEQ
-303 FQFNRIFKQNDTQE
+303 FQFNRIFKQEDTQE

-348 TFTMEGDMSCP
+348 TFTMEGDLSSP

-366 RSVDRIFKYYD
+366 RAVDKIFKVFV
-377 EELKNMGWEIRFLL
+377 EELNGIGWDMKFFL

-400 TRDLI
+400 TRDLLA
-405 GEKNV
+405 EKNV
-410 DKTEELKE
+410 EKTEELKE
-418 MEIHNLME
+418 MEIKSLKE
-426 WNSNFGQIAQRRK
+426 WNENFGQIGQRRK

-458 KIHLHNKNDLEND
+458 KIHLHNTKSQED

-485 RVDKATV
+485 RVDKSTV

-555 LLESFKESTC
+555 LLDSFKESTC

-578 SSNDDNDEEDDF
+578 SDNNEDSEGEDL
-590 DGIDKSYEP
+590 DLENKYYEP
-599 MELDI
+599 MDLDP